1 VTAYPYHRLDRTDPG
16 YRWWR
21 PLAVAPIAF
30 VLYIVFSLIVFGLVE
45 LVAFGTLSDVDYDRY
60 TFQSTS
66 ANAVITDPLALVV
79 LLAGVA
85 VMAPALWIARIIV
98 RAGSFGRMSSVVGR
112 LRWRWLFVALLP
124 AVAYTGVQSLIT
136 LVVGPA
142 ITGEG
147 LGDPTTPT
155 TTYLLLLVV
164 LILLVP
170 FQASAEEY
178 VFRGFVL
185 QAVGGWVR
193 WWPVAVLAS
202 SVPFVLGH
210 LYNWWGLGEILVF
223 ALVTAWLTIRT
234 GGLEAA
240 IGVHVLNNLVAFG
253 LPALGFEN
261 LTVAD
266 GSPESLVMAVV
277 LMPLYAL
284 AVDRLFRHSGL
295 SSVRTVERAPLA
307 APLP

>member
-1 VTAYPYHRLDRTDPG
+1 VTGYAYHRLDRADPG

-21 PLAVAPIAF
+21 PLLVAPLAF
-30 VLYIVFSLIVFGLVE
+30 VLYIVFSLIVLGVVE
-45 LVAFGTLSDVDYDRY
+45 LVALRTLSDDGYDRY
-60 TFQSTS
+60 SLQSTS
-66 ANAVITDPLALVV
+66 ANAVITDPLALVL

-85 VMAPALWIARIIV
+85 VMAPALWLARVIV
-98 RAGSFGRMSSVVGR
+98 RAGSFGWMSSVAGR

-124 AVAYTGVQSLIT
+124 AAAYTGVQAAIM
-136 LVVGPA
+136 LVVQPA
-142 ITGEG
+142 ITGEP
-147 LGDPTTPT
+147 LGEPTTPVS
-155 TTYLLLLVV
+155 TYLVLLVV
-164 LILLVP
+164 LLLLVP

-223 ALVTAWLTIRT
+223 ALVTAWLTVRT

-240 IGVHVLNNLVAFG
+240 IGVHVLNNIVAFG
-253 LPALGFEN
+253 VPALGFEN

-266 GSPESLVMAVV
+266 GSPESLAIAVV

-284 AVDRLFRHSGL
+284 AVDRIFRRSGL
-295 SSVRTVERAPLA
+295 SSVRTVERAPLV